1 MKLILLA
8 LAVCMMA
15 VCMMAAGCVQ
25 PQPEPPVI
33 HVDPFNPQF
42 PGQPNCP
49 DGYCPVGPNGETG
62 QEVTS
67 EISLYSSLDVN
78 SIAANEVKKAD
89 VIESGPC
96 IPCQPQVTP
105 PSQTRPPATRS
116 PSASATTEA
125 VKHGAFRCEICGKA
139 TVGEQWEELWTDDDI
154 SLMCVCKE
162 CFAKASPEKREAAI
176 TSYLKRG
183 DPGLLN
189 RPSVQQ
195 AIKTFAAR

>member
-1 MKLILLA
+1 MKSILLA
-8 LAVCMMA
+8 LAVGMMA
-15 VCMMAAGCVQ
+15 VCMIAGGCVQ
-25 PQPEPPVI
+25 PQPEPTPVQ
-33 HVDPFNPQF
+33 VDPFNPQLNPPSVCP
-42 PGQPNCP
+42 PG
-49 DGYCPVGPNGETG
+49 GYCPGETG

-67 EISLYSSLDVN
+67 EISLYSSLDVD

-89 VIESGPC
+89 AIESGAC

-105 PSQTRPPATRS
+105 PSQTRPPAARS
-116 PSASATTEA
+116 PSALATTEA

-154 SLMCVCKE
+154 SLMCVCKT
-162 CFAKASPEKREAAI
+162 CFAKASPQQREAAI

-195 AIKTFAAR
+195 AIKTFAAQ